1 MVYAD
6 TDFFLAIMKK
16 DDWLK
21 SNARKIYKQYKREL
35 WTSVITLVELML
47 LSQRYALDP
56 EKVTL
61 ALYSICNIESIEKQ
75 KALLAAYE
83 MKHNRLNVFD
93 AFHAA
98 FSANNTIISSD
109 KRFDELGIK
118 RIKLEL

>member
-21 SNARKIYKQYKREL
+21 SNARKIYKEYKKEL
-35 WTSVITLVELML
+35 WTSFVTIVELML
-47 LSQRYALDP
+47 LCQRYNLDP

-61 ALYSICNIESIEKQ
+61 ALYSMCNIVGIEKQ
-75 KALLAAYE
+75 KALLAAYN
-83 MKHNRLNVFD
+83 MKHNKLNVFD
-93 AFHAA
+93 AFHVT

-109 KRFDELGIK
+109 KKFDEIGIK